1 MTHRLPQFLLAAC
14 LLLCSAVS
22 AGEKSPINV
31 LFLGDHVHGAI
42 VQAAGSELGDR
53 VRIHIPPGGRAN
65 DSGAALAQIDQ
76 LLGDTQWDVIYFNFG
91 IGELFYKDPATREI
105 RIMGKDGGGVRVS
118 APAHYEKQ
126 LDALVQRLQ
135 TTKAKLIWGSTTPM
149 VNVNF
154 FPTYQG
160 NLFDAGAEVEY
171 NAIAARVM
179 AKHNVPIV
187 DLHSHVMA
195 QFKPEE
201 KHPGYTQYAGE
212 MKKRGAPLHA
222 PLVSALAAVARELE
236 AASR

>member
-14 LLLCSAVS
+14 LLLCQAVS
-22 AGEKSPINV
+22 AAEKSPLNV

-42 VQAAGSELGDR
+42 VQAAGRELGGR
-53 VRIHIPPGGRAN
+53 VRIHSPPGGTAN

-118 APAHYEKQ
+118 SPALYEKQ
-126 LDALVQRLQ
+126 LDALVRRLE

-160 NLFDAGAEVEY
+160 NLFDATSEVEY

-179 AKHNVPIV
+179 AKHDVPVV
-187 DLHSHVMA
+187 DLHGHVMA
-195 QFKPEE
+195 QFKSDE
-201 KHPGYTQYAGE
+201 KHPAYTQYAKE
-212 MKKRGAPLHA
+212 MEKRGAPLHA
-222 PLVSALAAVARELE
+222 PLVSALSNAAQELE
-236 AASR
+236 RSSP

>member
-1 MTHRLPQFLLAAC
+1 MKYRLPKFLFAAC
-14 LLLCSAVS
+14 LLACQAVS
-22 AGEKSPINV
+22 AAENSPLNV
-31 LFLGDHVHGAI
+31 LYLGDHVHGAI
-42 VQAAGSELGDR
+42 VQAAGRELGDG

-76 LLGDTQWDVIYFNFG
+76 LLGDTAWDIIYFNFG

-105 RIMGKDGGGVRVS
+105 RIMSKDGGGVRVS
-118 APAHYEKQ
+118 SPAQYEKK
-126 LDALVQRLQ
+126 LDALVTRLKA
-135 TTKAKLIWGSTTPM
+135 TKARLIWGSTTPM

-160 NLFDAGAEVEY
+160 NLFDANAEVEY

-179 AKHNVPIV
+179 ARHNVPVV

-195 QFKPEE
+195 QFKPDE
-201 KHPGYTQYAGE
+201 KHPAYTQYAKE
-212 MKKRGAPLHA
+212 MEKRGAPLHA
-222 PLVSALAAVARELE
+222 PLVIALSN